1 MRRRRRFD
9 TFSLSFLDIMS
20 CGFGSV
26 ILLFMVIN
34 ATMAVRSDEL
44 NRALSLEAEALKV
57 EVSDGRENLVALRN
71 SLAETEERE
80 IRAQGAS
87 RRIIELLEQ
96 KKQELA
102 TMEADTLARRESI
115 NKLKA
120 DLQSMEEASKRLS
133 AASSQPD
140 EQGSAL
146 RRIRGQ
152 GQRQYLTGLRLGGS
166 RVLIL
171 LDSSASM
178 LDETIV
184 NIIRRRNM
192 SDAEKVRSPKWL
204 RAQRTVEWIIARLSP
219 SSQFQII
226 TFNETAKPVT
236 PGTRGSWLEA
246 AEPDQVRKAIE
257 GARAVVPGGGTSL
270 YNAFTAAGAMSPP
283 PDNII
288 LLTDGLPT
296 QGKSPPLVFKSVDA
310 KARRQHFRGSLRQL
324 PSRVPVNVIL
334 FPIEGDPE
342 AAVEFWRL
350 AKTSDGS
357 FISPSK
363 DWP

>member
-1 MRRRRRFD
+1 MARRRFD

-44 NRALSLEAEALKV
+44 NRALSVRADVLKV
-57 EVSDGRENLVALRN
+57 ELSDGERNLVALRN
-71 SLAETEERE
+71 SLAETEDRQ
-80 IRAQGAS
+80 IKAQGAS
-87 RRIIELLEQ
+87 RRIIELLQ
-96 KKQELA
+96 QRQQELS

-120 DLQSMEEASKRLS
+120 DLKSMEEASKRLS

-152 GQRQYLTGLRLGGS
+152 GQRQYLTGLKLGGQ

-192 SDAEKVRSPKWL
+192 KDADKVRSPKWL
-204 RAQRTVEWIIARLSP
+204 RAQRTVEWLIARLSP
-219 SSQFQII
+219 SSNFQIV
-226 TFNETAKPVT
+226 TFNETARPVT
-236 PGTRGSWLEA
+236 PGTSGSWLEA

-257 GARAVVPGGGTSL
+257 AARAVVPGGGTSL

-296 QGKSPPLVFKSVDA
+296 QGKSPPVVFKSVSA
-310 KARRQHFRGSLRQL
+310 KSRRQHFRGSLRQL

-357 FISPSK
+357 MISPSK

>member
-1 MRRRRRFD
+1 MARRRFD

-44 NRALSLEAEALKV
+44 NRALSLRADVLKV
-57 EVSDGRENLVALRN
+57 ELSDGERNLVALRN
-71 SLAETEERE
+71 SLTETEDRQVK
-80 IRAQGAS
+80 AQGAS
-87 RRIIELLEQ
+87 RRIIEVLQERQ
-96 KKQELA
+96 QELS

-115 NKLKA
+115 NKLKT
-120 DLQSMEEASKRLS
+120 DLKSMEEASKRLS

-152 GQRQYLTGLRLGGS
+152 GQRQYLTGLKLDGQ

-192 SDAEKVRSPKWL
+192 SNADKMRSPKWL
-204 RAQRTVEWIIARLSP
+204 RAQRTVEWLIARLSP
-219 SSQFQII
+219 SSNFQIV
-226 TFNETAKPVT
+226 TFNETARPVT
-236 PGTRGSWLEA
+236 AGTRGSWLEA

-257 GARAVVPGGGTSL
+257 AARAVVPGGGTSL

-283 PDNII
+283 PDNTI

-296 QGKSPPLVFKSVDA
+296 QGKSPPVVFKSVSA
-310 KARRQHFRGSLRQL
+310 KSRRQHFRGSLSRL

-357 FISPSK
+357 MISPSK

>member
-1 MRRRRRFD
+1 MARRRRFD

-44 NRALSLEAEALKV
+44 NSKLSAMADALLA
-57 EVSDGRENLVALRN
+57 EVSQGEENLVALRN
-71 SLAETEERE
+71 SLAETEDRE
-80 IRAQGAS
+80 VEARGAS

-96 KKQELA
+96 KQQELA

-120 DLQSMEEASKRLS
+120 DLKSLEESSKRLS
-133 AASSQPD
+133 AASSQPS

-152 GQRQYLTGLRLGGS
+152 GDRQYLTGLKLDGQ

-192 SDAEKVRSPKWL
+192 SDADKVRAPKWL
-204 RAQRTVEWIIARLSP
+204 RTQRTVEWLVARMSP
-219 SSQFQII
+219 SSRFQIMS
-226 TFNETAKPVT
+226 FNETARPVT
-236 PGTRGSWLEA
+236 TDVPAAWLNA

-257 GARAVVPGGGTSL
+257 GARALVPGGGTSL
-270 YNAFTAAGAMSPP
+270 YNAFSAAAAMSPP
-283 PDNII
+283 PDNIL

-296 QGKSPPLVFKSVDA
+296 QGKSPPLVFKSVTG
-310 KARRQHFRGSLRQL
+310 KARKQLFRSALREL
-324 PSRVPVNVIL
+324 PRNVPVNVIL
-334 FPIEGDPE
+334 FPMEGDPE
-342 AAVEFWRL
+342 AAVEFWSL
-350 AKTSDGS
+350 AKSTNGS